1 MVKQKFDI
9 TITQI
14 KIMLNLSDPSKADK
28 PVPFT
33 SGILYNPLLT
43 VTRKLSEFPYFTPD
57 IQYPNRELEKLQYS
71 QRVRFFF
78 DKEKFRNEINRLAS
92 KDGADKDEIDA
103 TTSSANKPTFFKHN
117 IKTMIELL
125 FPTVFPIVGNYVDSY
140 DTYIKNA
147 GNREFDFS
155 FKAALPRQVSG
166 LIPNLRSHF
175 SYFKTD
181 NKIYTITKTIWLND
195 FVNHPLYRNL
205 LDSYTEFNK
214 WRQIKGPE
222 IKEEIV
228 SLKEKLKNDVTKQ
241 FTKKQNEIKKS
252 IQNLSE
258 LIALGDA
265 RYVTRN
271 QYIVSLIML
280 LLKLYIETK
289 IVEPAYGANNNDNS
303 FKVFKTAIKEW
314 PAATVATPIN
324 PIIFN
329 TQIDDTDKLL
339 TDVENIRDKMEKP
352 VNDIQIPRDLRDLLR
367 PITDISR
374 RIKNLNIIYE
384 KYFEDLE
391 TTNINFDEDSDD
403 IKKDFTETN
412 YKQYFDFIKSIK
424 LLIKPNTES
433 SNKELQ
439 KMILEYTQAAN
450 DKFGKYLK
458 YVKDRY
464 LDRKTDE
471 DLPANLKLLYVGV
484 NSTEQSSKEIP
495 KYEIY
500 LHVDVIGGELT
511 DATIPQIKCSYNG
524 DDLGIKFNR
533 FRKNRESVQYEVD
546 KTRFFYDIA
555 TDGPESKKKED
566 EKELKEHD
574 QKQKEI
580 SKPNNLQPPSTEL
593 KNRGGRTRKKIR
605 KRKQYFT
612 RKYITII

>member
-57 IQYPNRELEKLQYS
+57 IRYPNRELEKLQYS

-92 KDGADKDEIDA
+92 KDGADKDEIIA
-103 TTSSANKPTFFKHN
+103 TKDKPTFFKHN

-258 LIALGDA
+258 LIALGDS

-280 LLKLYIETK
+280 LFELYIETK

-303 FKVFKTAIKEW
+303 FKVFKTTIKEW
-314 PAATVATPIN
+314 VDPL
-324 PIIFN
+324 
-329 TQIDDTDKLL
+329 TQAVIGFKKTIADIDKLL

-352 VNDIQIPRDLRDLLR
+352 VGDIQIPRDLRDLLR

-374 RIKNLNIIYE
+374 RIKNLKIIHE

-458 YVKDRY
+458 NVKDKY
-464 LDRKTDE
+464 LDRNIDKPDSV
-471 DLPANLKLLYVGV
+471 DLKLLYVGV

-500 LHVDVIGGELT
+500 LQVDVIGGELT

-580 SKPNNLQPPSTEL
+580 SKPNNLQPPLTEL

-612 RKYITII
+612 RKYRTII